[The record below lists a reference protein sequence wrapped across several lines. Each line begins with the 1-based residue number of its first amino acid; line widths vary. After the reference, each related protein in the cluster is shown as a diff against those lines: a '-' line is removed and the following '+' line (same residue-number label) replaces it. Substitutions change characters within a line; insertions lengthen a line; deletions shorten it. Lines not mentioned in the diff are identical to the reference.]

1 MPDPFK
7 SKMSD
12 EQFGKHQFKV
22 ALSFPSKHRTF
33 ARKVANCLAKE
44 LGHESIFFDEWYS
57 VQLIGKNG
65 DIKLH
70 EIYNQRSNYVVP
82 FFSEHY
88 SSSWC
93 KLEWD
98 SIRGMLVER
107 KKDNSVI
114 AIRMDDSAIPGWNF
128 TDFDVRREKL
138 TTAQVG
144 KIILHKI
151 VLNTPVNSIVAIQS
165 IVALEI
171 VIDGVLRQFDSVQFL
186 EAVSQIPGVSASQVQ
201 IKEIKPGSIR
211 VLLEANQQILNQIKD
226 FLTSQK
232 MPPNYFT
239 DKNIVVH
246 AIRWSTA
253 DGEQHEFEFKKSV
266 SQLTEEQIH
275 HPKEF
280 NYHAFLSH
288 HSDDKSIV
296 GIFNEKLMT
305 MGFSTFLDQN
315 NLLAG
320 QDYNSAIEAAIEQS
334 HCMIVFL
341 GKNGP
346 GSTQHIEI
354 TKAIQ
359 EEPDKKM
366 IPVLLPGASKK
377 LPFQLT
383 GKHYVELHDNKYD
396 LCVDSI
402 ITSITSEGFKA
413 VNNAQC
419 ETDNDRIMNDSTDES
434 FDQTLR
440 SKVKSLISEKLAEL
454 SQVELDELST
464 LLNPSL
470 SVPESAETDES
481 GEGFETDLSDAI
493 KLASKLVKSVFPES
507 YFLQFLIQTYCQ
519 LRDAHH
525 KQDKLESA
533 MKEMINWLFP
543 LQLPTEI
550 LQKALQQ
557 FNSTGAVLITELIER
572 PGTAEILISAL
583 GGSKLNTRDKPV
595 RKISFEN
602 PPLDKP
608 TKEDKEL
615 LVFQEITKKLDPGVP
630 LVNLADKKS
639 CMAQIKGVLRLD
651 LNDPSRS
658 TKFILID
665 LPKSDPSRKSSTNS
679 QSRVKQYEDVLREI
693 SENLGGLLF
702 VELTPQENEAFIAE
716 EAFIAQC
723 LNMLVIT

>member
-1 MPDPFK
+1 MSDPFK

-22 ALSFPSKHRTF
+22 ALSFPGKKHRQF
-33 ARKVANCLAKE
+33 ARKVANYLAEE
-44 LGHESIFFDEWYS
+44 LGHESIFFDEWYR

-70 EIYNQRSNYVVP
+70 EIYSQRSNYVVP
-82 FFSEHY
+82 FFSQHY
-88 SSSWC
+88 STLWC
-93 KLEWD
+93 EIEWD
-98 SIRGMLVER
+98 SIRGMLAER
-107 KKDNSVI
+107 KKDNVII
-114 AIRMDDSAIPGWNF
+114 AIRMDNSAIPGWNF

-144 KIILHKI
+144 EIILHKLRNNEPNPNS
-151 VLNTPVNSIVAIQS
+151 VLETDAPVSNDKFTSA
-165 IVALEI
+165 
-171 VIDGVLRQFDSVQFL
+171 DSG
-186 EAVSQIPGVSASQVQ
+186 E
-201 IKEIKPGSIR
+201 
-211 VLLEANQQILNQIKD
+211 
-226 FLTSQK
+226 
-232 MPPNYFT
+232 
-239 DKNIVVH
+239 DK
-246 AIRWSTA
+246 
-253 DGEQHEFEFKKSV
+253 
-266 SQLTEEQIH
+266 
-275 HPKEF
+275 
-280 NYHAFLSH
+280 
-288 HSDDKSIV
+288 
-296 GIFNEKLMT
+296 
-305 MGFSTFLDQN
+305 
-315 NLLAG
+315 
-320 QDYNSAIEAAIEQS
+320 SAIEE
-334 HCMIVFL
+334 
-341 GKNGP
+341 
-346 GSTQHIEI
+346 
-354 TKAIQ
+354 
-359 EEPDKKM
+359 
-366 IPVLLPGASKK
+366 
-377 LPFQLT
+377 
-383 GKHYVELHDNKYD
+383 
-396 LCVDSI
+396 
-402 ITSITSEGFKA
+402 
-413 VNNAQC
+413 
-419 ETDNDRIMNDSTDES
+419 

-440 SKVKSLISEKLAEL
+440 SKVKSLISETLDEL

-470 SVPESAETDES
+470 SVPKSAKTDDADEDL
-481 GEGFETDLSDAI
+481 ETDLSEAM

-519 LRDAHH
+519 IRDGHH

-550 LQKALQQ
+550 LQEALQQ
-557 FNSTGAVLITELIER
+557 FNATGAVLITELIER